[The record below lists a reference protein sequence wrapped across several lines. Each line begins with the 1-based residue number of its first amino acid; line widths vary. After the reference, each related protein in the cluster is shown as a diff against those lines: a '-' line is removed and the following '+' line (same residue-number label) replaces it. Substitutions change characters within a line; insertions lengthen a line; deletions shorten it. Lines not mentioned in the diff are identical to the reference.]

1 MLVFPWPG
9 GGVYYIYAF
18 YRGLVMNFSRG
29 LNKATTRQH
38 KPGKRETSARVVFHP
53 ASGYLRL
60 SKFAVSLNISLKIRS
75 IYE

>member
-1 MLVFPWPG
+1 
-9 GGVYYIYAF
+9 
-18 YRGLVMNFSRG
+18 MNFSRG